1 MQYTK
6 ERGARL
12 EKSLTMEKAVMM
24 NVTCCYL
31 VTVAANDC
39 RGAQYEVPRS
49 DSRGVASR
57 LGLLVC

>member
-1 MQYTK
+1 MQYIG
-6 ERGARL
+6 ERM
-12 EKSLTMEKAVMM
+12 KTKAVVT
-24 NVTCCYL
+24 NVSCCYL

-39 RGAQYEVPRS
+39 RGAQYGVPRS